1 MAQNEYNLGDQI
13 GPINYMIS
21 EKDVSD
27 FISINESRDSFKRFT
42 SKKHA
47 ETEKFPISIVPGNM
61 HLIVLSDF
69 LISCNDNI
77 VIKKM
82 DMIFRHIMKQNIQL
96 YITGFITNLLI
107 EDNIKTYECDIT
119 VKTDENITLIIAN
132 SKFIIK

>member
-1 MAQNEYNLGDQI
+1 MTENEYHLGDQI
-13 GPINYMIS
+13 GPLKYMIS
-21 EKDVSD
+21 EKDVAN
-27 FISINESRDSFKRFT
+27 FISIHDSRDSFKRFI
-42 SKKHA
+42 SEKHA
-47 ETEKFPISIVPGNM
+47 ENEKFPTSIVPGNM

-69 LISCNDNI
+69 LISCNNNI

-107 EDNIKTYECDIT
+107 EDNMKTYECDIT
-119 VKTDENITLIIAN
+119 VKNDEDITLIIAN

>member
-1 MAQNEYNLGDQI
+1 
-13 GPINYMIS
+13 
-21 EKDVSD
+21 
-27 FISINESRDSFKRFT
+27 
-42 SKKHA
+42 
-47 ETEKFPISIVPGNM
+47 M

-69 LISCNDNI
+69 LISCNNNI

-96 YITGFITNLLI
+96 YITGFITNLLT

-119 VKTDENITLIIAN
+119 VKNDEDITLIIAN